1 MKRLSRNMT
10 SLFAADILRRL
21 LGFASIAY
29 LARILDT
36 SLFGAVNIGWT
47 ALAYMLALSTAG
59 VATLGAKRI
68 AAGEDASLI
77 GVVIGSR
84 LLVSALVFILMVCCS
99 VLFIRD
105 RITMGLVIIMG
116 MSIFVQSFWVDWYY
130 QGRESLTPVAIA
142 RSLSALVFLLVVLL
156 FVREPKDV
164 LWVGG
169 AALMGD
175 VIAADIMFRALRREG
190 IRIHISL
197 NIRAVIALLR
207 TSLPLATGAI
217 LAMLTIN
224 YPPLALSVFRSAAD
238 VGLYGAA
245 SKMVFFLLLGDR
257 ILATLLLPASARIHA
272 RSPQETTSALTTTL
286 RWVFVLG
293 LPIAVGGTLLAAPL
307 MTIVFG
313 QSYLLSVQIF
323 QVFIWY
329 FFVTMIHTVYTSGLI
344 AVGSERT
351 YGWIMVGTAV
361 LYVSFITTGAI
372 WWGPVGAA
380 MGVVVSELL
389 SAVALRIALRRHL
402 PLPFMERFLPVI
414 IAVGG
419 MGVSVF
425 MLRDL
430 PVIIPLAVGALAY
443 GVLALATRAISW
455 DDLRQLKERL

>member
-1 MKRLSRNMT
+1 
-10 SLFAADILRRL
+10 
-21 LGFASIAY
+21 
-29 LARILDT
+29 
-36 SLFGAVNIGWT
+36 
-47 ALAYMLALSTAG
+47 LALG
-59 VATLGAKRI
+59 
-68 AAGEDASLI
+68 
-77 GVVIGSR
+77 
-84 LLVSALVFILMVCCS
+84 
-99 VLFIRD
+99 
-105 RITMGLVIIMG
+105 
-116 MSIFVQSFWVDWYY
+116 
-130 QGRESLTPVAIA
+130 
-142 RSLSALVFLLVVLL
+142 
-156 FVREPKDV
+156 
-164 LWVGG
+164 
-169 AALMGD
+169 
-175 VIAADIMFRALRREG
+175 
-190 IRIHISL
+190 
-197 NIRAVIALLR
+197 
-207 TSLPLATGAI
+207 
-217 LAMLTIN
+217 
-224 YPPLALSVFRSAAD
+224 VFRSAAD

-286 RWVFVLG
+286 RWVVVLG

-307 MTIVFG
+307 VTIVFG
-313 QSYLLSVQIF
+313 QSYLLSVQIL

-361 LYVSFITTGAI
+361 LYVSLITTGAI

-389 SAVALRIALRRHL
+389 SAAALRIALRRHL

-430 PVIIPLAVGALAY
+430 PVFIPLAVGALAY